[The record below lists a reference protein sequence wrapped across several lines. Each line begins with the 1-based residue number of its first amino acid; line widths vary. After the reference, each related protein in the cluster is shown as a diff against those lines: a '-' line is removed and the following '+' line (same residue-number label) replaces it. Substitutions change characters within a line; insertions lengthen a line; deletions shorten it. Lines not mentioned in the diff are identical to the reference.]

1 MDKEKVLDKIK
12 KCLALGESANEHEAA
27 QAIRQAQMLMKKYG
41 ISEIDIE
48 LSAVTEKGV
57 ACATS
62 LPTWHQVLIAQCAKA
77 FGVECYQQT
86 QWGLAEARFFGIG
99 IKPELAAYAYEV
111 LLRQLKKERR
121 AYIKTELKAV
131 RLPRNKTA
139 RADQFCTGWVYAIV
153 KKVEEFAAEPAEKEV
168 LAHYKQQMGEMGQ
181 AKRRDAHGGSK
192 ASREQDLAAGIRKGR
207 EAQLYHAMDGGKER
221 KQLGL
226 NGQG

>member
-27 QAIRQAQMLMKKYG
+27 QAIRQAQILMKKYG
-41 ISEIDIE
+41 VSEIDVE

-57 ACATS
+57 ACASS

-77 FGVECYQQT
+77 FGVECYQKT

-99 IKPELAAYAYEV
+99 IKPELAAYTYEV

-121 AYIKTELKAV
+121 EYIKTELKAV
-131 RLPRNKTA
+131 RLSRNKTA
-139 RADQFCTGWVYAIV
+139 RADQFCTGWVYAIAQKV
-153 KKVEEFAAEPAEKEV
+153 KEFATEPEEKEV
-168 LAHYKQQMGEMGQ
+168 LNHYHKQLGEMGQ
-181 AKRRDAHGGSK
+181 AKKRDVHGGSK
-192 ASREQDLAAGIRKGR
+192 ASREQDLAAGVRKGR
-207 EAQLYHAMDGGKER
+207 EAQLYHAMGGGEER
-221 KQLGL
+221 KQLGV

>member
-1 MDKEKVLDKIK
+1 MDKQKVLEKIK

-27 QAIRQAQMLMKKYG
+27 QAIRQAQILMKKYG
-41 ISEIDIE
+41 ISEMDVE

-57 ACATS
+57 PVAAT
-62 LPTWHQVLIAQCAKA
+62 LPTWHQVLISQCAKA
-77 FGVECYQQT
+77 FGVKSYQYT

-121 AYIKTELKAV
+121 EYIKTELKAV

-139 RADQFCTGWVYAIV
+139 RADQFCTGWVYAISR
-153 KKVEEFAAEPAEKEV
+153 KVQEFAAEPAEEEV
-168 LAHYKQQMGEMGQ
+168 LARYKQQLGEMGK
-181 AKRRDAHGGSK
+181 APKRDVRGGSK
-192 ASREQDLAAGIRKGR
+192 ATREQDLAAGVRKGR
-207 EAQLYHAMDGGKER
+207 EAQLYHAMDGGEER

-226 NGQG
+226 NG

>member
-1 MDKEKVLDKIK
+1 MDKQKVLEKIK

-27 QAIRQAQMLMKKYG
+27 QAIRQAQILMKKYG
-41 ISEIDIE
+41 ISEMDVE

-57 ACATS
+57 PVAAT
-62 LPTWHQVLIAQCAKA
+62 LPTWHQVLISQCAKA
-77 FGVECYQQT
+77 FGVKSYQYT

-121 AYIKTELKAV
+121 EYIKNELKAV
-131 RLPRNKTA
+131 RLSRNKTA

-153 KKVEEFAAEPAEKEV
+153 KKVQEFAAEPAEKEV

-181 AKRRDAHGGSK
+181 AKKRDVHGGSK
-192 ASREQDLAAGIRKGR
+192 VSREQDLSAGVRKGR
-207 EAQLYHAMDGGKER
+207 ESQLYHAMDGAEER

-226 NGQG
+226 NG

>member
-27 QAIRQAQMLMKKYG
+27 QAIRQAQILMKKYG
-41 ISEIDIE
+41 ISEMDVE

-57 ACATS
+57 ACASS

-77 FGVECYQQT
+77 FGVECYQKT

-99 IKPELAAYAYEV
+99 IKPELAAYTYEV

-121 AYIKTELKAV
+121 EYIKNELKAV
-131 RLPRNKTA
+131 RLTRNKTA

-153 KKVEEFAAEPAEKEV
+153 KKSGGICRRTGRKRGVGTLQTADGRYGA
-168 LAHYKQQMGEMGQ
+168 GQ
-181 AKRRDAHGGSK
+181 K
-192 ASREQDLAAGIRKGR
+192 A
-207 EAQLYHAMDGGKER
+207 
-221 KQLGL
+221 
-226 NGQG
+226 

>member
-1 MDKEKVLDKIK
+1 MDKQKVLEKIK

-27 QAIRQAQMLMKKYG
+27 QAIRQAQILMKKYG
-41 ISEIDIE
+41 ISEMDVE

-57 ACATS
+57 ACAST
-62 LPTWHQVLIAQCAKA
+62 LPTWHQVLISQCAKA
-77 FGVECYQQT
+77 FGVECYLNREF
-86 QWGLAEARFFGIG
+86 GLGEARFFGIG

-139 RADQFCTGWVYAIV
+139 RADQFCTGWVYAV
-153 KKVEEFAAEPAEKEV
+153 KQDMLER
-168 LAHYKQQMGEMGQ
+168 YQKQLGEMGQ
-181 AKRRDAHGGSK
+181 AKKRDVRGGSK
-192 ASREQDLAAGIRKGR
+192 ASREQDLAAGVRKGR
-207 EAQLYHAMDGGKER
+207 EAQLYHAMDGGEER

-226 NGQG
+226 NG